1 MEELLLIDSVMISF
15 NERDVLTDVT
25 INCRP
30 VDIIGLFGHNG
41 TGKSTLLKMV
51 FGTQW
56 GGRKF
61 IRINEKVIKSPAYLS
76 GLLSYLPQEP
86 FLPAHLTVRKITE
99 LYIPKEE
106 INNFLGDKH
115 LFKARDSKIGHLS
128 GGEQRYLEIKL
139 LLYSNTPYILLDEP
153 FASLSPVA
161 AESIREHIHICSA
174 GKGII
179 LTDHNFREV
188 HKIANR
194 IYLLHDGYLREIKQ
208 ESDLIPYGYYPD

>member
-1 MEELLLIDSVMISF
+1 MEELLLIDNVMISF
-15 NERDVLTDVT
+15 KERDVLTDVT

-30 VDIIGLFGHNG
+30 GDIIGLFGHNG

-61 IRINEKVIKSPAYLS
+61 VRINEKVIKSPGYLS

-86 FLPAHLTVRKITE
+86 FLPGTLTVRRITE
-99 LYIPKEE
+99 LYISKKE
-106 INNFLGDKH
+106 INHFLGDKH
-115 LFKARDSKIGHLS
+115 LFKVRERKISHLS

-139 LLYSNTPYILLDEP
+139 LLYNNTPYILLDEP
-153 FASLSPVA
+153 FSGLSPIA
-161 AESIREHIHICSA
+161 AESIREHIRICA
-174 GKGII
+174 KRKGII

-194 IYLLHDGYLREIKQ
+194 IYLLHDGYLRDFYVNLQ
-208 ESDLIPYGYYPD
+208 